1 MNGVLGWGKGLK
13 DAKFKIV
20 WAIVLVC
27 GCCMAIAWGK
37 SPTQLI
43 LVAQAAN
50 AILLPIMAFFVIF
63 CANGKDL
70 GKFKNHAFA
79 NIAGVI
85 IIVVTLFICYR
96 NMTNFLT
103 SLQTLIACKL
113 RKLSMLGERP
123 LFGRPF
129 QAPEP
134 VKCS

>member
-1 MNGVLGWGKGLK
+1 
-13 DAKFKIV
+13 
-20 WAIVLVC
+20 
-27 GCCMAIAWGK
+27 
-37 SPTQLI
+37 
-43 LVAQAAN
+43 
-50 AILLPIMAFFVIF
+50 MAFFVIF

-103 SLQTLIACKL
+103 SLQASSACKL
-113 RKLSMLGERP
+113 RKLSNARERP
-123 LFGRPF
+123 LFGAAF
-129 QAPEP
+129 FVLGP

>member
-103 SLQTLIACKL
+103 SLQALIG
-113 RKLSMLGERP
+113 M
-123 LFGRPF
+123 
-129 QAPEP
+129 
-134 VKCS
+134 